1 MNRYYRSQMQMLAKK
16 RPPALRR
23 RRRKSVNFP
32 GLLKLRAAE
41 GAKRN
46 LKPPL
51 TKPLDIEDT
60 QLLLLTYLKLYSSNL
75 YFTTVILMQG
85 YFFV

>member
-1 MNRYYRSQMQMLAKK
+1 MSGGSKVIVLMKLWIKKYSMIRKETLLNEIIKWIEDGLKCRVDKK

-41 GAKRN
+41 GAFK
-46 LKPPL
+46 
-51 TKPLDIEDT
+51 
-60 QLLLLTYLKLYSSNL
+60 
-75 YFTTVILMQG
+75 F
-85 YFFV
+85 